1 VREGHTTR
9 DGEKVDLPAF
19 VLGHRE
25 RLVMKPNDEYG
36 GKGVFIG
43 WEMTDADW
51 TRALAEA
58 LASSFVVQERVD
70 VLRQEFP
77 QMIEVTGSDRGRLQL
92 GEFVVDLDP
101 YVFGGEVEGFLTRL
115 SATSLANVT
124 SGAGQVPSFL
134 VEPRS

>member
-1 VREGHTTR
+1 
-9 DGEKVDLPAF
+9 
-19 VLGHRE
+19 
-25 RLVMKPNDEYG
+25 MS
-36 GKGVFIG
+36 
-43 WEMTDADW
+43 DAEW
-51 TRALAEA
+51 ARALAEA
-58 LASSFVVQERVD
+58 LASSYVVQERVD

-77 QMIEVTGSDRGRLQL
+77 EVFGDEGSDRGRLRF

-134 VEPRS
+134 VEPRP